1 MKTITLSLEEYFELI
16 YRSYMEGYNAAR
28 GIQNPIPAPFKG
40 TRDEN
45 TKTSSK

>member
-16 YRSYMEGYNAAR
+16 YRSYMEGYNAAS
-28 GIQNPIPAPFKG
+28 GVQKSIPAPFKG
-40 TRDEN
+40 VHDEN